1 MGEKNDKEYIE
12 FYKTKFKNIII
23 EFDVLFKNPEYA
35 KYNNFIVSLASKK
48 AYLKMSSTFCDE
60 NNKILNRNLD
70 LSYKFI
76 YNLFSIKKAVD
87 TGFYKNKSYKNF
99 ITDLVTLLFD
109 QEMINEIKKYIDENY
124 VMNIG
129 DEIDSTKN
137 YQESITF
144 LDRHCKILYLVSC
157 MSRFVLSFA
166 THYVYVYPSV
176 DANKLIHDLIM
187 MLLEVAQGDSGINI
201 YNKLEEF
208 IKRDINKTLHSDKQ
222 MWSRKSIMG
231 TTPETTLD
239 DILTKIIINTI
250 PKFSFD
256 KNIMNFLKTVVKINL
271 ISYTFRKKDYF
282 NLHCISDLDTGS
294 SGDDNN
300 ILSETE
306 VFESYNEK
314 HDELVLLL
322 RENFVYDTIEK
333 ICVRNNIYFT
343 NEEFLFYHNSIKFQ
357 EFQRFCVTQIF
368 ASYFGGAENVYSC
381 NKAAYIQLII
391 LLTKLF
397 DKLDIG
403 YMSKYVTGIRFNYRY
418 KRLSKMFESEIM
430 EDPRYELIL
439 KNKYKFV
446 EGLFSQK
453 NIVRDKI
460 LYLYNNQFKYN
471 MLGCKKNGELI
482 EKDEKEIMNGV
493 LEIYLKL
500 IK

>member
-87 TGFYKNKSYKNF
+87 TGFYKNKSYKDF

-222 MWSRKSIMG
+222 M
-231 TTPETTLD
+231 
-239 DILTKIIINTI
+239 
-250 PKFSFD
+250 
-256 KNIMNFLKTVVKINL
+256 
-271 ISYTFRKKDYF
+271 
-282 NLHCISDLDTGS
+282 
-294 SGDDNN
+294 
-300 ILSETE
+300 
-306 VFESYNEK
+306 
-314 HDELVLLL
+314 
-322 RENFVYDTIEK
+322 
-333 ICVRNNIYFT
+333 
-343 NEEFLFYHNSIKFQ
+343 
-357 EFQRFCVTQIF
+357 
-368 ASYFGGAENVYSC
+368 
-381 NKAAYIQLII
+381 
-391 LLTKLF
+391 
-397 DKLDIG
+397 
-403 YMSKYVTGIRFNYRY
+403 
-418 KRLSKMFESEIM
+418 
-430 EDPRYELIL
+430 
-439 KNKYKFV
+439 
-446 EGLFSQK
+446 
-453 NIVRDKI
+453 
-460 LYLYNNQFKYN
+460 
-471 MLGCKKNGELI
+471 
-482 EKDEKEIMNGV
+482 
-493 LEIYLKL
+493 
-500 IK
+500 